1 MREHPWT
8 ERPIPCT
15 GQGVPNP
22 PSRTRISPPP
32 RRRRGRPGR
41 VTPTVWPAL
50 HPPRLPRTRRPRLRR
65 PDPAS
70 IPVIPAL
77 RPLVRAT
84 ATLPGPGRARGSTA
98 SGRFPPGPERSPRR
112 TRPSGQP
119 TEPRE
124 RCPSTDRTGSRGA
137 GRTAIRGGGGRL
149 RRPGRSRH
157 LSGSRRP
164 PRGPRPPV
172 IPCRNDPRRLHR
184 RAGSVPTP
192 RGGSSASDARHRPR
206 RPRQLR
212 QPPPTGPMAS
222 RPPPGARMLR
232 STAQATR
239 VLPPPSGSPAWP
251 GPGALRSGTR
261 RLPWR
266 GPRNRPPPGLEAPR
280 TATLMCRCTGPATWI
295 CRWLHRRVGS
305 GPWRRRSRRR
315 GGGLAGG
322 RRKDGG
328 PGRSIG
334 RSTPRRLRRGGRP
347 RPRRSPGRGGGGSGW
362 WRWF

>member
-8 ERPIPCT
+8 ERPIPRT

-65 PDPAS
+65 PVRAS
-70 IPVIPAL
+70 TPVTPAL
-77 RPLVRAT
+77 RPLVRAR
-84 ATLPGPGRARGSTA
+84 ATFPGPGRARGSTA

-112 TRPSGQP
+112 TRPAGQP

-124 RCPSTDRTGSRGA
+124 RCPSADRTGSRGA
-137 GRTAIRGGGGRL
+137 GRTAIRGRGGRL

-164 PRGPRPPV
+164 PRGPRPSSISPRLGWTRPRAPATRARV
-172 IPCRNDPRRLHR
+172 NGLRLPRTGVPIRAARPRGPRPPATLGRSDPRRLHR
-184 RAGSVPTP
+184 RAGSAPTP
-192 RGGSSASDARHRPR
+192 RGGSSASDARRRPR

-212 QPPPTGPMAS
+212 LSPPTGPMAS

-232 STAQATR
+232 LTAQATR
-239 VLPPPSGSPAWP
+239 VLAPPGGSPAWHHP
-251 GPGALRSGTR
+251 TRS
-261 RLPWR
+261 
-266 GPRNRPPPGLEAPR
+266 
-280 TATLMCRCTGPATWI
+280 
-295 CRWLHRRVGS
+295 
-305 GPWRRRSRRR
+305 
-315 GGGLAGG
+315 
-322 RRKDGG
+322 
-328 PGRSIG
+328 
-334 RSTPRRLRRGGRP
+334 
-347 RPRRSPGRGGGGSGW
+347 
-362 WRWF
+362 